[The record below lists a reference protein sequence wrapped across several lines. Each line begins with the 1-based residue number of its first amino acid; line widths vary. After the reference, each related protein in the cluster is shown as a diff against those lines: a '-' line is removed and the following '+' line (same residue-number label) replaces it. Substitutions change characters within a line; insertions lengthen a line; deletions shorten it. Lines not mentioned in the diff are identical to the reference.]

1 MKEEQKLEAKYGLFM
16 AISMVIGQVIG
27 SGIFFKVDDVLMAT
41 RGNVYAGL
49 LGFLIVGIVVVFAAI
64 SMANY
69 TELLPSD
76 GGILGY
82 VEYRFGKRM
91 GAYVGWVYFSMFFP
105 LLTAVLLTVSGIY
118 ISHFLV
124 MFIGFEPDFLHYSL
138 IGMLNGFL
146 FLGLNLFSPKS
157 SGVFQ
162 QVTTILKLLP
172 LILIASLGIVS
183 IIGGHSELYHTEAS
197 VTENLSE
204 QMPFWFLVA
213 ASFIP
218 ISFSMDGWYTGLQL
232 SGEIK
237 DSQKNLPRALVIGS
251 VVVLVV
257 YVFYYLGIVS
267 KMSVREISTLRD
279 TYIIE
284 FAYRTGGKIGEILIQ
299 LFIIISVLGTSNG
312 LFLASSRV
320 PYQFYHLDK
329 SKKFLNLGKI
339 NPKTQLPLNSIF
351 LAFVMILFYIVIY
364 GMTNILPFFVERQ
377 YDISAL
383 PILFIYLVNLTLFL
397 GLFKLISENKIKGN
411 KLLKYFM
418 LVFAIF
424 GTGLVILGSVI
435 ASNGFSY
442 FIIEFFF
449 LGLGYFFVKK

>member
-49 LGFLIVGIVVVFAAI
+49 LGFLIVGIGVVFAAI

-251 VVVLVV
+251 VVVVVV

>member
-1 MKEEQKLEAKYGLFM
+1 MKGNQKLEAKYGLFM

-27 SGIFFKVDDVLMAT
+27 SGIFFKVDDVLIAT
-41 RGNVYAGL
+41 DGNVYAGL
-49 LGFLIVGIVVVFAAI
+49 LGFLIVGIGVVFAAI

-69 TELLPSD
+69 AELLPGNS
-76 GGILGY
+76 GILGY
-82 VEYRFGKRM
+82 VEYRFGKRV

-118 ISHFLV
+118 ISHFLA
-124 MFIGFEPDFLHYSL
+124 MFVGFEPNFLHYCS
-138 IGMLNGFL
+138 IGILNSFL
-146 FLGLNLFSPKS
+146 FLGLNIFSPKS
-157 SGVFQ
+157 SGIFQ
-162 QVTTILKLLP
+162 QTTTVLKLLP
-172 LILIASLGIVS
+172 LILISSLGIVS
-183 IIGGHSELYHTEAS
+183 IISGHSELYHTGAS
-197 VTENLSE
+197 ATENLSE
-204 QMPFWFLVA
+204 QVPFWFLVA
-213 ASFIP
+213 GSFIP

-232 SGEIK
+232 SGEVK
-237 DSQKNLPRALVIGS
+237 NSQKNLPRALVIGS

-284 FAYRTGGKIGEILIQ
+284 FANRIGGRIGEIFMQ
-299 LFIIISVLGTSNG
+299 LCIIISVLGTSNG

-320 PYQFYHLDK
+320 PYQFYHLEK

-339 NPKTQLPLNSIF
+339 NSKTQLPLNSIF
-351 LAFVMILFYIVIY
+351 LAFVMILFYMVIY
-364 GMTNILPFFVERQ
+364 AITNMLPFFMERQ

-383 PILFIYLVNLTLFL
+383 PILFIYLVNLALFL
-397 GLFKLISENKIKGN
+397 GLFKLISENKFKGN

-424 GTGLVILGSVI
+424 GTGLVIVGSVI
-435 ASNGFSY
+435 APNGFSY
-442 FIIEFFF
+442 FLIVLFF
-449 LGLGYFFVKK
+449 LGLGYFFVRK

>member
-49 LGFLIVGIVVVFAAI
+49 LGFLIVGIGVVFAAI

-377 YDISAL
+377 DDISAL

>member
-1 MKEEQKLEAKYGLFM
+1 M

-49 LGFLIVGIVVVFAAI
+49 LGFLIVGIGVVFAAI

>member
-49 LGFLIVGIVVVFAAI
+49 LGFLIVGIGVVFAAI

-320 PYQFYHLDK
+320 TYQFYHLDK

>member
-49 LGFLIVGIVVVFAAI
+49 LGFLIVGIGVVFAAI

-351 LAFVMILFYIVIY
+351 LAFVMILFYMVIY
-364 GMTNILPFFVERQ
+364 AITNMLPFFMERQ

>member
-27 SGIFFKVDDVLMAT
+27 SGIFFTVDDVLMAT

-49 LGFLIVGIVVVFAAI
+49 LGFLIVGIGVVFAAI

>member
-49 LGFLIVGIVVVFAAI
+49 LGFLIVGIGVVFAAI

-237 DSQKNLPRALVIGS
+237 DAQKNLPRALVIGS

>member
-49 LGFLIVGIVVVFAAI
+49 LGFLIVGIGVVFAAI

>member
-1 MKEEQKLEAKYGLFM
+1 MAQKLEAKYGLFM

-27 SGIFFKVDDVLMAT
+27 SGIFFMVDDVLMAT
-41 RGNVYAGL
+41 DWNVLAGIL
-49 LGFLIVGIVVVFAAI
+49 CFLIVGIGVVFAAI

-69 TELLPSD
+69 AELLPGNS
-76 GGILGY
+76 GILGY
-82 VEYRFGKRM
+82 VEYRFGKRV

-118 ISHFLV
+118 ISHFLA

-146 FLGLNLFSPKS
+146 FLGLNIFSPKS
-157 SGVFQ
+157 SGIFQ

-183 IIGGHSELYHTEAS
+183 IIGGHSELYHTEVSA
-197 VTENLSE
+197 TKNLSE
-204 QMPFWFLVA
+204 QVPFWFLVA
-213 ASFIP
+213 GSFIP

-237 DSQKNLPRALVIGS
+237 DSQRNLPRALVIGS

-257 YVFYYLGIVS
+257 YIFYYLGIVS

-284 FAYRTGGKIGEILIQ
+284 FAHRIGGRIGEIFMQ

-339 NPKTQLPLNSIF
+339 NS
-351 LAFVMILFYIVIY
+351 
-364 GMTNILPFFVERQ
+364 
-377 YDISAL
+377 
-383 PILFIYLVNLTLFL
+383 
-397 GLFKLISENKIKGN
+397 
-411 KLLKYFM
+411 
-418 LVFAIF
+418 
-424 GTGLVILGSVI
+424 
-435 ASNGFSY
+435 
-442 FIIEFFF
+442 
-449 LGLGYFFVKK
+449 

>member
-1 MKEEQKLEAKYGLFM
+1 
-16 AISMVIGQVIG
+16 
-27 SGIFFKVDDVLMAT
+27 
-41 RGNVYAGL
+41 
-49 LGFLIVGIVVVFAAI
+49 
-64 SMANY
+64 
-69 TELLPSD
+69 
-76 GGILGY
+76 
-82 VEYRFGKRM
+82 M

-418 LVFAIF
+418 QVFAIF

>member
-49 LGFLIVGIVVVFAAI
+49 LGFLIVGIGVVFAAI

-105 LLTAVLLTVSGIY
+105 LLTAVVLTVSGIY

>member
-49 LGFLIVGIVVVFAAI
+49 LGFLIVGIGVVFAAI

-339 NPKTQLPLNSIF
+339 NPKTQLPLNSTF